1 MTKCETYQGIIIIS
15 GVYLASETYAEMT
28 IKEEEQR
35 KEIQEL
41 LLKKKAMEDERD
53 RMETVFAELNETLD
67 SKNNELMSTKNQLNN
82 TKAELAST
90 SQVSI

>member
-1 MTKCETYQGIIIIS
+1 MTKCKIYQGIVIIS